1 MIAFYKKFLLFLG
14 VTILFCLSTSIV
26 WSETMGDLI
35 WRDGIY
41 YKKFSD
47 IPFSGKVNGD
57 IKGLFKNGKKEGT
70 WVRYY
75 KNGQLFSVSNYNMG
89 RKDGAWITYSN
100 KGMFIEK
107 GLYKNDLEE
116 GPWIRFFENG
126 EINYKGDFINGK
138 KVGPWIAYHFNGQL
152 EYKGSFKNGK
162 KDGIWEYYSP
172 NGSQYEEHSGIYE
185 NGKKVSSKT

>member
-100 KGMFIEK
+100 KGCL
-107 GLYKNDLEE
+107 LYT
-116 GPWIRFFENG
+116 
-126 EINYKGDFINGK
+126 
-138 KVGPWIAYHFNGQL
+138 
-152 EYKGSFKNGK
+152 
-162 KDGIWEYYSP
+162 SP
-172 NGSQYEEHSGIYE
+172 SPRDS
-185 NGKKVSSKT
+185 